1 MNETQN
7 EPLTTTN
14 SFQDLTEFLNENKPE
29 RCRSCKYVLKCIYKS
44 LFVKDFCKIFIPILI
59 TLVIIGSIIYIV
71 TIL

>member
-1 MNETQN
+1 MSQTQN

-14 SFQDLTEFLNENKPE
+14 TFQDLTEFLNENKPE
-29 RCRSCKYVLKCIYKS
+29 KCRSCKYALKYICKS

-59 TLVIIGSIIYIV
+59 TAAIIGSIIYIV